1 MHSQRL
7 FLAVFFH
14 MSHGSCIGMM
24 PSVERVSPCNVRMMG
39 RFFVVSAFM
48 MLTCFT
54 MVTRGVRMVFLGL
67 LMVLGC
73 LLRHDVFPP
82 SGSLDYRCQILAAHD

>member
-14 MSHGSCIGMM
+14 VSHGSCIGMM

-39 RFFVVSAFM
+39 RFFVVPA
-48 MLTCFT
+48 
-54 MVTRGVRMVFLGL
+54 
-67 LMVLGC
+67 LMVLSC
-73 LLRHDVFPP
+73 FTVVARSMRMVLL
-82 SGSLDYRCQILAAHD
+82 